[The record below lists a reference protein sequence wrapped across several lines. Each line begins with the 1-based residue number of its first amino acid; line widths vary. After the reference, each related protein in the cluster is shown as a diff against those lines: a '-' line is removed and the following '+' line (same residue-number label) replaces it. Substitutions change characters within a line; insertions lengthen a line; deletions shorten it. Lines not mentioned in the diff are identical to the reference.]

1 MFWTSMFKAMCLK
14 AMQRGFRRRNAR
26 EVVRKARES
35 FFCSRIEMLEDRIVP
50 TTYSWL
56 PTAAGTYAWNSA
68 ANWSVVSGTGT
79 TFPSVQGDVAI
90 ITSAL
95 TGAETIDLN
104 QAIIVG
110 TIDLGA
116 SSGTN
121 AFTIAAGTSGTLALS
136 VASGSAT
143 VAKTSGGADQITAPL
158 TFSSNVIFNNSLP
171 APNTLAITSATTG
184 AATVTINS
192 PTTNTGEVDFTAAAA
207 LSSAGNITVDAGTL
221 GINTITLT
229 SSRTI
234 SIASG
239 ANVNSSGTIY
249 TTANGSS
256 TFSAVSGAGT
266 LNLTSTTDSAS
277 APDIYFNSNDTTNST
292 ANYGSRILTPVNLG
306 SSQRYI
312 EGLTDHNGVTRY
324 TTGTDCIFEG
334 TISGTG
340 GMTFIAQSSYT
351 AGGPME
357 VPFYLYAANTFTGPV
372 IIQRGAV
379 YLGSAT
385 SLNGNAITLDPASGT
400 NAYLFLYGHNETIG
414 SLTSSGAGTAEI
426 ANTAGN
432 ASGYLGPTTAV
443 TLTVTQGTAGAFAG
457 ILTNNINQYYTSETG
472 TYPLSLVV
480 EGASPLSLGGASTY
494 TGTTT
499 VTGGGVLSVSSDANL
514 GAAPTS
520 ATAGSLVLDGG
531 TLLASASLT
540 LNSNRGIAVGD
551 PTTASTGGSIS
562 VATGAGLTYGGIIAN
577 NTGGSDSLTVGSSGN
592 TGTLILTG
600 TNTFTGGLTV
610 NAGTLAGSGTVGSL
624 VNNAT
629 INPGA
634 STGAAVLNTG
644 NLSFGTGGGLTF
656 DLNGAGTAG
665 TNYDQ
670 LNVTGTINLTN
681 AALNLNVNYTPT
693 IGDSYTVINNVNGAA
708 ITGTFNGLSQNG
720 YFVANGDL
728 FQINYQANGNNSV
741 VITAVQPPVYYVEA
755 DGWGGSYSVGQTI
768 QHPNPLNSNAS
779 PAVFGGGSAVAG
791 SGYKAFTSVDAALA
805 QAADDGAVG
814 ATIVVNGGTFNEDV
828 VVNQGVTLDLQYDPS
843 IFNSLAGTVS
853 NASVQLNSVSLT
865 TGGDNSSTTFSS
877 PISGSGSLIKVGT
890 GTMTLTGAN
899 TTTGTTEV
907 SNGVLLVGS
916 TATFS
921 ASSTVQV
928 DASGDL
934 QLGGNAVTF
943 GSLTGSGTVEDASA
957 SAATLTVTTATT
969 DSFGGLLRDGTGGG
983 KLNLTVNGAG
993 TFTLSGTTNTYT
1005 GVTTISTG
1013 VLAVAALAAGGT
1025 ASSIGES
1032 TNAASNLVLL
1042 GGTVDYL
1049 TAGSTASTDR
1059 SITIGTGGGTI
1070 DVASGTSTVTISG
1083 TVSGGSNTFTSGG
1096 AGTLVFSTANA
1107 FSTGNITVS
1116 SGTLGIN
1123 SITVSETSILTI
1135 DANANVNSFGTI
1147 STTAYSSPFVNE
1159 VVGAGTLNLTS
1170 TTDSASSPDL
1180 NFNANDAN
1188 SNTSNANDGTGIS
1201 ANINLGSSQ
1210 RYIWGKTNH
1219 NAFGE
1224 YPTTPDVLLSGII
1237 SGSGGLSFIAQ
1248 NDYTGS
1254 NPCEVPFVLSGANT
1268 FTGEVEIQRGDVFID
1283 NASALTGSNTLL
1295 LDPASGNIARFYLDG
1310 FSATISNLQST
1321 GAGTAAIANS
1331 PGRTAGAATLTIEEN
1346 SNTTFGGTIVNTQT
1360 EYSSS
1365 GTVGALS
1372 VVETGTGTLTLS
1384 GTNTY
1389 TGTTTVTGGSVL
1401 SVSSDANLGTDPT
1414 SATAGDLVLDGGTLL
1429 ASATFTLNSN
1439 RGIAVGDP
1447 TTASTGGGISVA
1459 SGATLTSGGIIANN
1473 TGGSDSLTVGSSGN
1487 TGTLILNGANTFTGA
1502 VTVNAGTLAGSGT
1515 VGSIVDNAIIN
1526 PGASTGAAILNT
1538 GNLSF
1543 GTGGGVTFDLN
1554 GVGTAGTNYDQLN
1567 VTGTINLTNATL
1579 NLNVNYTPTIGDSY
1593 TVINN
1598 VSGAAITGTFNGLIQ
1613 NGYLVANGH
1622 LFQINY
1628 QANGTNSVTITAVQ
1642 PAVYYAEADG
1652 WGGSYA
1658 VGQTIANPNPLNS
1671 NASPA
1676 VFGGGSAV
1684 AGSGYTAFTS
1694 VDAALAQAADD
1705 GAVGAIIVVNGG
1717 TFNEDVVVNQG
1728 VTLDLQYEPS
1738 TFNSFAGNNSNAN
1751 LELSGVALT
1760 TGGDNTSTIYSGIM
1774 SGNGG
1779 LIKIGTGTMTLSGN
1793 DTTFT
1798 GSAEIGSGILLAGS
1812 SAAFGA
1818 GTAVQVDSNGD
1829 LQLDGNSTSIGSLA
1843 GSGIVQDA
1851 SATAAKLTVGAANT
1865 STTFSGTLQDGTGG
1879 GSLSLTLNGTGL
1891 FTVSGNNTYSGGTIV
1906 SAGTLQIGSSTA
1918 LGASSGSVTVLSGA
1932 VLDLDGQTI
1941 TDTNPLTLNG
1951 TGINNSGALINSSS
1965 TPATYAGL
1973 LTLGSV
1979 ASIVANSGNII
1990 LSNSGTI
1997 TGTGFGL
2004 TLGGSAAAS
2013 SIASIIGT
2021 GSGTLT
2027 VNGSGTW
2034 TLSTANAYQAGNITV
2049 SSGTL
2054 AVNSITLSSSTTM
2067 SIASGAFVNSFG
2079 TIDLIASGSVHPNV
2093 EISGAGTLNLTSTT
2107 DSSSSPDLYFD
2118 SNDTDNAANW
2128 GTGISANINL
2138 GSSQRYFWGND
2149 NHDSYGEYTTSADA
2163 YLSGSISGSGG
2174 ITFTAQN
2181 SYENAEV
2188 SQTDFVLAGAN
2199 TFTGEVEIQR
2209 GAVYLANANALTGDN
2224 ALLLDPASGFNSWFY
2239 LYGNSTTISNLQST
2253 GAGTSIIAN
2262 SPGNSVGAATLTIA
2276 QSNNTTYAGT
2286 IVQVQSDYAPSGTV
2300 GALSVVETGTGTLTL
2315 SGTNTYTGTTTVTG
2329 GVLSVS
2335 SDANLGT
2342 DPTSATA
2349 GALVLDGGTLLASA
2363 SFTLNSNRGIAVGD
2377 AAAPNT
2383 AGEIDVVNGATLTY
2397 GGIVADNTGGSDSL
2411 TVGSSGNTGTL
2422 ILSGANTFTGA
2433 VTVNAGTLAGSGT
2446 VGSIVD
2452 NAIINPGA
2460 STGAAILNTGNL
2472 SFGTGGGVTFDL
2484 NGVGTAG
2491 TNYDQLNVTGT
2502 INLTN
2507 AALNL
2512 NVNYTPTVGDSYT
2525 LIDNVSGGTITGTFS
2540 GLPEGSTVVS
2550 GNNYFLISYLGGNSN
2565 DVTLTAVAGTTTSVS
2580 STPASPITPGTSIDF
2595 TATISGSPSVG
2606 TVTFYAG
2613 PGLTNPIGSPVNV
2626 SGGTATSAADTTLP
2640 LGNNT
2645 ITAVYSGGTG
2655 FASSQG
2661 TETVAVDASTS
2672 TTVTSNP
2679 SSPITQ
2685 GTSIDFT
2692 ASVSGSPSV
2701 GTVAFYAGPGLTNE
2715 IGSPVNVS
2723 GGTATSVA
2731 DTTLPVGNDTI
2742 TAVYSGGTGFAAS
2755 QGTETVVVNASTTT
2769 TVTSN
2774 PSSPITQGTSI
2785 DFTATIS
2792 GSPSVGTVTFYAGP
2806 GLTNQIGSPVTVSS
2820 GTATSAADTSLPVGN
2835 DTITAVYSGGTGFA
2849 GSQGT
2854 ETVAVNASTT
2864 TSVSS
2869 TPSSPI
2875 TQGDSIDFTATI
2887 SGSPSVG
2894 TVTFYAGPGL
2904 TNQIGSP
2911 VTVSSGTATSGA
2923 DTTLPVG
2930 SDTITAV
2937 YSGGASFAG
2946 SQGSEM
2952 VTVND
2957 QPPTVATTAAANPA
2971 TVTGSTTALS
2981 VLGAD
2986 VDYAESSLTYT
2997 WATIGSP
3004 PASVSFSANGT
3015 NAAKN
3020 TTATFSAA
3028 GSYDFQVTI
3037 TAPDLLTATST
3048 VNVTVD
3054 QTLTSIT
3061 VSPSAVS
3068 LYAGQTQT
3076 FAATGIDQFG
3086 SPLVSQPTFTWSTTA
3101 GSIDSSGHFVAQD
3114 APGTDTVTAMSG
3126 TVSSTATVTVTGVP
3140 PAFTSSNNTTFTVG
3154 TSGLFSAT
3162 ASGYPA
3168 PTFIESGSLPSGVTF
3183 TSAGVLSGM
3192 PAAATGGMYPIT
3204 IIAANGLS
3212 PDAIQSFTLTVD
3224 QAPAITSSTGTTFTV
3239 GAVGSFSVTATG
3251 YPAESFTET
3260 GPLPSGVTL
3269 TAAGMLSGT
3278 PAAGTGGTY
3287 PITIAANNGVSP
3299 NATQSFTLTVD
3310 QAPAITS
3317 ANSTTF
3323 TVGTPGSFSE
3333 TASGFPAS
3341 TFTEYGL
3348 LPSGVTLTSAGVLSG
3363 TPAAGTGGTYPIT
3376 ITATNSVSPNATQ
3389 SFTLTVDQAPAITS
3403 SAGTTF
3409 TVGSSGTFA
3418 VTATGY
3424 PAESFT
3430 ETGPLP
3436 SGVTLTAAGML
3447 SGTPA
3452 AGTGGT
3458 YPITLAAT
3466 NGVSPNATQSFTLT
3480 VDQAPAIT
3488 SGNSTAFTV
3497 GADGSFSA
3505 TASGYPAP
3513 TFTEIGTLPS
3523 GVTLSPAGVLSGT
3536 PASGAGVSYSIVIE
3550 ASNGVSPEASQAFTL
3565 TVDHAPA
3572 ITSASGTTLTVGAA
3586 GSFAVTAS
3594 GYPSSTFTES
3604 GPLPSGVT
3612 LSTAGVLS
3620 GTPAAG
3626 TGGTYPI
3633 TIAATNGVSPDA
3645 TQSFTLTVDQAPAIT
3660 SANTTTFAVGT
3671 SGSFSET
3678 ASGFPTPTFTE
3689 YGLLPSGVTLTSAGV
3704 LSGTP
3709 AAGTGGTYPIT
3720 ITATNGV
3727 SPHASQSFTLTV
3739 EQAPAITSSTGTT
3752 FTVGSSGLFTVTATG
3767 YPAESFSETGPLPS
3781 GVTLTAAGVLSG
3793 TPAAGAGGTYPI
3805 TIAATNGISPDATQS
3820 FTLTVDEAPAIT
3832 SANSTT
3838 FTVGASGSLA
3848 VTASGYPAPTFT
3860 EIGSLP
3866 SGVTLTSAGVLSGT
3880 PAAGTGGSYSIVLEA
3895 SNGVSPEASQTFTL
3909 TVDQAPAITSSTAT
3923 TFTAGSSGSFAVTAT
3938 GYPTSTFTESGPL
3951 PSGVTLS
3958 IAGVLTGTPAVGTG
3972 GTYPIT
3978 ITATN
3983 GISPNATQS
3992 FTLTVDQAPVITSA
4006 NTTTFTVGAS
4016 GSLAVTASGYPAPT
4030 FTEIGALPSGVTLTS
4045 AGVLSGTP
4053 VAGTGGSYSIVLEAS
4068 NGVSPEA
4075 SQTFTLT
4082 VDQAPAITS
4091 ATATTFAVGSSGSFA
4106 MTATGYPA
4114 ESFSETGPLPTG
4126 VTLTAAGVLSGTP
4139 AAGTGGTYPITI
4151 TATNGISPDATQSFT
4166 LTVDQAPAITSANTT
4181 TFTVGASGSLAVTAS
4196 GYPAPTF
4203 TEIGALP
4210 SGVTLTSAGVLSGT
4224 PAAGTGGSY
4233 AIVIE
4238 ATNGTPPDASQ
4249 AFTLTV
4255 DQAPAITS
4263 SASTGFS
4270 IGSSGSFAVTA
4281 SGYPAATLS
4290 ETGPLPSGVTLT
4302 AAGVLSGTPA
4312 AGTAGTYPITITAAN
4327 GIAPAATQSFT
4338 LTIGQAPGLS
4348 NSFVTVS
4355 PGSVAA
4361 GATTTITLQA
4371 VDTYGND
4378 LTVGGL
4384 HVVFALGGGTGQ
4396 GTITAATDNGNGTY
4410 TATFTGQ
4417 IAGSNTITATIGG
4430 QPVTSAAPTLT
4441 VTPGTISITH
4451 SQVSTALPS
4460 VQLGGETTVVL
4471 QGEDSYG
4478 NLETT
4483 GGATNIAFELENSTG
4498 GHGTISSVK
4507 DNGNGTYTAIFIG
4520 TVDGPNTIEAT
4531 IGGSPVTST
4540 TPVSVTGAAV
4550 NLADSLL
4557 SVAAATVQSGSGIQV
4572 SLQAESAKGV
4582 KETSGGLIVAF
4593 GLGSGSGGQGTFGPV
4608 SYLGNGVY
4616 TATFTGTLAGKNT
4629 IIATIDGLKVTS
4641 KAPAIS
4647 VLPGTLSYSNSL
4659 VTVSSASVS
4668 AGGTTTT
4675 ITFQPRDA
4683 AGNKLTLKGLPV
4695 SFALGGNGTAQGTFS
4710 NGGVAVYKNGVYTA
4724 TFKGTLV
4731 GGSTI
4736 VTTVNSEAI
4745 ASNPPVIS
4753 VTPGTALAANSK
4765 LTISEGADTVS
4776 SGGSITLMV
4785 QAVDANGNLE
4795 TTGGLKVSFKLA
4807 SKTGGLGTFGKVTD
4821 NKNGTYTVTFT
4832 GTTAGT
4838 NTIEATIGG
4847 KTVSST
4853 VAITVL

>member
-1 MFWTSMFKAMCLK
+1 MPANLFMKWIKSIGNKFL
-14 AMQRGFRRRNAR
+14 GNESRRERRSRVNAQNR
-26 EVVRKARES
+26 RTQ
-35 FFCSRIEMLEDRIVP
+35 SRWRPTFEQLEDRIVP
-50 TTYSWL
+50 AYWL
-56 PTAAGTYAWNSA
+56 ITSATDSASPTLGMLRYAITHSVAGDTIAFSPSLSGSTITLSSALTIGHNLTITGFSSSSNLVIAGTASFVDVIVSSGVTASISGLSIENGLSTSGNGIRNKGTLSLSNDTITGNGSSTNTGSHKGGGIYNAASSTMDINDCTITNNTSYYNGGGIQNNGTMTVTNSSICGNAAFTDGGGIDNVGTLTLANDTISGNDGWSGTASEPTAGGGIFSTAADTVTMFNTIVAGNITSGTGPQIDKAIVASSSNNLVGVGTGMTGITNGTNGNQVGTAAAPVNPLLGSLAGNGGATQTESLGTGSPAIGKGGAVTTVGTAGIAATGNSIVLTSGA
-68 ANWSVVSGTGT
+68 AIGNMSGLAIPIQIDSEQMLVTAVSGTTLTVVRGYNGT
-79 TFPSVQGDVAI
+79 TPATHASGASVYLLLDQRGYAITPPTTTPDVGAYQSAGTAPNTPTVTGISPLEGPATGGTTVTITGTNLQNATAVDFGYVMGTIVSDTGTTIVATTPAEQGGLVDTTVTTAGWD
-90 ITSAL
+90 TSATSPADQFL
-95 TGAETIDLN
+95 IGPTYASSLVNGALSITQETSTNTGTLNFSLSGGNYIFADSSGNVFDFPTGNGAGYITGAGSSTI
-104 QAIIVG
+104 AIPSADVTSISVV
-110 TIDLGA
+110 LGA
-116 SSGTN
+116 GTNVFNFAGTGGSAAVPISVNTGTTTGDQVNFTGATLDSGAVSLTTNAIGESGTGSL
-121 AFTIAAGTSGTLALS
+121 GTSGTLTTSTVTGAVLATNASAIGIFNATNSGAGPVNLLDSGATLAISGISDTTSGGSVTVNNSGGALSISSISAGSNAVNLSASTSITETASPTLIAGALGLTAGSIAAAGQPLLFTATTVSTNTSAGNGAQFLSYSGTVGLSVANALNAGTGTVTLTGGTFQALSAGVISGASTVNLSAPAILDLDGSSQAIGGLTGAGTVIDSGAAATLTVTGGGLFSGAITGTNTSLTVAGTSQPLTLSGASGTNTYAGATTIQSGTLQLGATNTLPTTTAVTFGSSATNGTLDLNGYNQTIAGLS
-136 VASGSAT
+136 VASSVPQASDASQVIG
-143 VAKTSGGADQITAPL
+143 D
-158 TFSSNVIFNNSLP
+158 SS
-171 APNTLAITSATTG
+171 TSAG
-184 AATVTINS
+184 SILTVTG
-192 PTTNTGEVDFTAAAA
+192 TTAF
-207 LSSAGNITVDAGTL
+207 AGTIQDDLGSGTKQVTVDVTGGT
-221 GINTITLT
+221 
-229 SSRTI
+229 
-234 SIASG
+234 
-239 ANVNSSGTIY
+239 
-249 TTANGSS
+249 
-256 TFSAVSGAGT
+256 
-266 LNLTSTTDSAS
+266 
-277 APDIYFNSNDTTNST
+277 
-292 ANYGSRILTPVNLG
+292 VNLG
-306 SSQRYI
+306 GTDTYSGGTNIISGTLQAGSNTALSAASILSFGSVSTNGTLDLNGFSPTVGGLAIAAGATAASQVIGNSSTTAPGTLVFNTGTSTFAGTIQNVLGSGTQTT
-312 EGLTDHNGVTRY
+312 GLTIAGGSLEL
-324 TTGTDCIFEG
+324 TGTD
-334 TISGTG
+334 
-340 GMTFIAQSSYT
+340 
-351 AGGPME
+351 
-357 VPFYLYAANTFTGPV
+357 
-372 IIQRGAV
+372 
-379 YLGSAT
+379 
-385 SLNGNAITLDPASGT
+385 
-400 NAYLFLYGHNETIG
+400 
-414 SLTSSGAGTAEI
+414 
-426 ANTAGN
+426 
-432 ASGYLGPTTAV
+432 
-443 TLTVTQGTAGAFAG
+443 
-457 ILTNNINQYYTSETG
+457 
-472 TYPLSLVV
+472 
-480 EGASPLSLGGASTY
+480 TY

-499 VTGGGVLSVSSDANL
+499 VNAGQLLVDSSIASSAVSVTGGVLGGVGTVGAITATGGTVDPGDTASSPAILTASSANFSTADLTL
-514 GAAPTS
+514 GIS
-520 ATAGSLVLDGG
+520 ALTTAGSG
-531 TLLASASLT
+531 
-540 LNSNRGIAVGD
+540 
-551 PTTASTGGSIS
+551 
-562 VATGAGLTYGGIIAN
+562 
-577 NTGGSDSLTVGSSGN
+577 
-592 TGTLILTG
+592 
-600 TNTFTGGLTV
+600 
-610 NAGTLAGSGTVGSL
+610 
-624 VNNAT
+624 
-629 INPGA
+629 
-634 STGAAVLNTG
+634 
-644 NLSFGTGGGLTF
+644 
-656 DLNGAGTAG
+656 
-665 TNYDQ
+665 YDQ
-670 LNVTGTINLTN
+670 LNL
-681 AALNLNVNYTPT
+681 
-693 IGDSYTVINNVNGAA
+693 
-708 ITGTFNGLSQNG
+708 
-720 YFVANGDL
+720 
-728 FQINYQANGNNSV
+728 
-741 VITAVQPPVYYVEA
+741 
-755 DGWGGSYSVGQTI
+755 
-768 QHPNPLNSNAS
+768 
-779 PAVFGGGSAVAG
+779 
-791 SGYKAFTSVDAALA
+791 
-805 QAADDGAVG
+805 
-814 ATIVVNGGTFNEDV
+814 
-828 VVNQGVTLDLQYDPS
+828 
-843 IFNSLAGTVS
+843 
-853 NASVQLNSVSLT
+853 
-865 TGGDNSSTTFSS
+865 
-877 PISGSGSLIKVGT
+877 
-890 GTMTLTGAN
+890 
-899 TTTGTTEV
+899 
-907 SNGVLLVGS
+907 
-916 TATFS
+916 
-921 ASSTVQV
+921 
-928 DASGDL
+928 
-934 QLGGNAVTF
+934 
-943 GSLTGSGTVEDASA
+943 
-957 SAATLTVTTATT
+957 
-969 DSFGGLLRDGTGGG
+969 
-983 KLNLTVNGAG
+983 
-993 TFTLSGTTNTYT
+993 
-1005 GVTTISTG
+1005 
-1013 VLAVAALAAGGT
+1013 
-1025 ASSIGES
+1025 
-1032 TNAASNLVLL
+1032 
-1042 GGTVDYL
+1042 
-1049 TAGSTASTDR
+1049 
-1059 SITIGTGGGTI
+1059 
-1070 DVASGTSTVTISG
+1070 
-1083 TVSGGSNTFTSGG
+1083 
-1096 AGTLVFSTANA
+1096 
-1107 FSTGNITVS
+1107 
-1116 SGTLGIN
+1116 
-1123 SITVSETSILTI
+1123 
-1135 DANANVNSFGTI
+1135 
-1147 STTAYSSPFVNE
+1147 
-1159 VVGAGTLNLTS
+1159 
-1170 TTDSASSPDL
+1170 
-1180 NFNANDAN
+1180 
-1188 SNTSNANDGTGIS
+1188 
-1201 ANINLGSSQ
+1201 
-1210 RYIWGKTNH
+1210 
-1219 NAFGE
+1219 
-1224 YPTTPDVLLSGII
+1224 
-1237 SGSGGLSFIAQ
+1237 
-1248 NDYTGS
+1248 
-1254 NPCEVPFVLSGANT
+1254 
-1268 FTGEVEIQRGDVFID
+1268 
-1283 NASALTGSNTLL
+1283 
-1295 LDPASGNIARFYLDG
+1295 
-1310 FSATISNLQST
+1310 
-1321 GAGTAAIANS
+1321 
-1331 PGRTAGAATLTIEEN
+1331 
-1346 SNTTFGGTIVNTQT
+1346 
-1360 EYSSS
+1360 
-1365 GTVGALS
+1365 
-1372 VVETGTGTLTLS
+1372 
-1384 GTNTY
+1384 
-1389 TGTTTVTGGSVL
+1389 
-1401 SVSSDANLGTDPT
+1401 
-1414 SATAGDLVLDGGTLL
+1414 
-1429 ASATFTLNSN
+1429 
-1439 RGIAVGDP
+1439 
-1447 TTASTGGGISVA
+1447 
-1459 SGATLTSGGIIANN
+1459 
-1473 TGGSDSLTVGSSGN
+1473 
-1487 TGTLILNGANTFTGA
+1487 
-1502 VTVNAGTLAGSGT
+1502 
-1515 VGSIVDNAIIN
+1515 
-1526 PGASTGAAILNT
+1526 
-1538 GNLSF
+1538 
-1543 GTGGGVTFDLN
+1543 
-1554 GVGTAGTNYDQLN
+1554 
-1567 VTGTINLTNATL
+1567 
-1579 NLNVNYTPTIGDSY
+1579 
-1593 TVINN
+1593 
-1598 VSGAAITGTFNGLIQ
+1598 
-1613 NGYLVANGH
+1613 
-1622 LFQINY
+1622 
-1628 QANGTNSVTITAVQ
+1628 
-1642 PAVYYAEADG
+1642 
-1652 WGGSYA
+1652 
-1658 VGQTIANPNPLNS
+1658 
-1671 NASPA
+1671 
-1676 VFGGGSAV
+1676 
-1684 AGSGYTAFTS
+1684 
-1694 VDAALAQAADD
+1694 
-1705 GAVGAIIVVNGG
+1705 
-1717 TFNEDVVVNQG
+1717 
-1728 VTLDLQYEPS
+1728 
-1738 TFNSFAGNNSNAN
+1738 
-1751 LELSGVALT
+1751 
-1760 TGGDNTSTIYSGIM
+1760 
-1774 SGNGG
+1774 
-1779 LIKIGTGTMTLSGN
+1779 
-1793 DTTFT
+1793 
-1798 GSAEIGSGILLAGS
+1798 
-1812 SAAFGA
+1812 
-1818 GTAVQVDSNGD
+1818 
-1829 LQLDGNSTSIGSLA
+1829 
-1843 GSGIVQDA
+1843 
-1851 SATAAKLTVGAANT
+1851 
-1865 STTFSGTLQDGTGG
+1865 
-1879 GSLSLTLNGTGL
+1879 
-1891 FTVSGNNTYSGGTIV
+1891 
-1906 SAGTLQIGSSTA
+1906 
-1918 LGASSGSVTVLSGA
+1918 
-1932 VLDLDGQTI
+1932 
-1941 TDTNPLTLNG
+1941 
-1951 TGINNSGALINSSS
+1951 
-1965 TPATYAGL
+1965 
-1973 LTLGSV
+1973 
-1979 ASIVANSGNII
+1979 
-1990 LSNSGTI
+1990 
-1997 TGTGFGL
+1997 
-2004 TLGGSAAAS
+2004 
-2013 SIASIIGT
+2013 

-2027 VNGSGTW
+2027 LGSTSVLTLNLAGLNNSGTIDNIIAYGGETGTFATVNLINNPNNLQAILTYTSTGLNLTIVAPATHFQVTGLSGSTVAGTPLTVTVTALDAYNNVASLYTGTVHFTSTDTNSQTVLPTNYTFTTGASGDNGVHTFTGLTQLVTAGSQTVTATDTSSSGIVGTSGTVTITSAAASQLVVAQQPSGTAIAGAAFGTQPVVKEEDTYGNVITTDSTDTVTAARGSLGSGSLQGSPLTV
-2034 TLSTANAYQAGNITV
+2034 TLANGVATFGGLFYDVAETMNLSFSTNAGSFTATSTSIAVNPAAGTQLVIATQPSATAIAGAVFGTQPVVEEEDLYGNVVTTDSTHTV
-2049 SSGTL
+2049 TVARGSLGTGSLQGSPLTVTLASGVATFSGLAYDVAETMNLNFTTNAGSFTATSSSIAVTPASASQLVVAQQPSGTAIAGAAFGTQPVVEEEDL
-2054 AVNSITLSSSTTM
+2054 YGNVVITDSTHTVTVARGSLGTGSLQGSPLTVTLSSGVASFSGLSYDIAQTMNLGFTTNAGSFTATST
-2067 SIASGAFVNSFG
+2067 SIAVNPSVGTQLVIATQPSATAIAGAAFG
-2079 TIDLIASGSVHPNV
+2079 TQPVVQEEDVYGNIV
-2093 EISGAGTLNLTSTT
+2093 TT
-2107 DSSSSPDLYFD
+2107 DSTHTVTVARGSLGSGSLQGSSLTVTLASGVATFSGLSYDVAQTMNLGFTTNAGSFTATSSSVAVNPSVGTQLVIATQPSATATAGTAFGTQPVVEEEDVYGNIVTTD
-2118 SNDTDNAANW
+2118 STHTVTVARGSL
-2128 GTGISANINL
+2128 GTGSLQGSPLTVTLSSGVAAFSGLSYDIAETMNL
-2138 GSSQRYFWGND
+2138 NFTTTAGS
-2149 NHDSYGEYTTSADA
+2149 
-2163 YLSGSISGSGG
+2163 
-2174 ITFTAQN
+2174 FTAA
-2181 SYENAEV
+2181 SA
-2188 SQTDFVLAGAN
+2188 S
-2199 TFTGEVEIQR
+2199 I
-2209 GAVYLANANALTGDN
+2209 AVT
-2224 ALLLDPASGFNSWFY
+2224 PA
-2239 LYGNSTTISNLQST
+2239 
-2253 GAGTSIIAN
+2253 
-2262 SPGNSVGAATLTIA
+2262 AATQLVVA
-2276 QSNNTTYAGT
+2276 Q
-2286 IVQVQSDYAPSGTV
+2286 QPSGT
-2300 GALSVVETGTGTLTL
+2300 
-2315 SGTNTYTGTTTVTG
+2315 
-2329 GVLSVS
+2329 
-2335 SDANLGT
+2335 
-2342 DPTSATA
+2342 ATA
-2349 GALVLDGGTLLASA
+2349 GAAFGTQP
-2363 SFTLNSNRGIAVGD
+2363 VVK
-2377 AAAPNT
+2377 
-2383 AGEIDVVNGATLTY
+2383 EEDVY
-2397 GGIVADNTGGSDSL
+2397 GNVITSDSTHTVTVSRGSVGTGSLQGSPL
-2411 TVGSSGNTGTL
+2411 TVTLSNGVAAFSGLFYDVAETM
-2422 ILSGANTFTGA
+2422 
-2433 VTVNAGTLAGSGT
+2433 
-2446 VGSIVD
+2446 
-2452 NAIINPGA
+2452 
-2460 STGAAILNTGNL
+2460 NL
-2472 SFGTGGGVTFDL
+2472 SFS
-2484 NGVGTAG
+2484 
-2491 TNYDQLNVTGT
+2491 
-2502 INLTN
+2502 TN
-2507 AALNL
+2507 AGSFTAASN
-2512 NVNYTPTVGDSYT
+2512 NIAVNPAAPTV
-2525 LIDNVSGGTITGTFS
+2525 
-2540 GLPEGSTVVS
+2540 
-2550 GNNYFLISYLGGNSN
+2550 
-2565 DVTLTAVAGTTTSVS
+2565 VT
-2580 STPASPITPGTSIDF
+2580 P
-2595 TATISGSPSVG
+2595 
-2606 TVTFYAG
+2606 
-2613 PGLTNPIGSPVNV
+2613 
-2626 SGGTATSAADTTLP
+2626 
-2640 LGNNT
+2640 
-2645 ITAVYSGGTG
+2645 
-2655 FASSQG
+2655 
-2661 TETVAVDASTS
+2661 
-2672 TTVTSNP
+2672 
-2679 SSPITQ
+2679 
-2685 GTSIDFT
+2685 
-2692 ASVSGSPSV
+2692 
-2701 GTVAFYAGPGLTNE
+2701 
-2715 IGSPVNVS
+2715 
-2723 GGTATSVA
+2723 
-2731 DTTLPVGNDTI
+2731 
-2742 TAVYSGGTGFAAS
+2742 
-2755 QGTETVVVNASTTT
+2755 
-2769 TVTSN
+2769 
-2774 PSSPITQGTSI
+2774 
-2785 DFTATIS
+2785 
-2792 GSPSVGTVTFYAGP
+2792 
-2806 GLTNQIGSPVTVSS
+2806 
-2820 GTATSAADTSLPVGN
+2820 
-2835 DTITAVYSGGTGFA
+2835 
-2849 GSQGT
+2849 
-2854 ETVAVNASTT
+2854 
-2864 TSVSS
+2864 
-2869 TPSSPI
+2869 
-2875 TQGDSIDFTATI
+2875 
-2887 SGSPSVG
+2887 
-2894 TVTFYAGPGL
+2894 
-2904 TNQIGSP
+2904 
-2911 VTVSSGTATSGA
+2911 
-2923 DTTLPVG
+2923 
-2930 SDTITAV
+2930 
-2937 YSGGASFAG
+2937 
-2946 SQGSEM
+2946 
-2952 VTVND
+2952 
-2957 QPPTVATTAAANPA
+2957 AAANPSP
-2971 TVTGSTTALS
+2971 VTGTTAALS
-2981 VLGAD
+2981 VLGAS
-2986 VDYAESSLTYT
+2986 VDTSNSTLTYT
-2997 WATIGSP
+2997 WAAIGA
-3004 PASVSFSANGT
+3004 PAAVSFSANGT
-3015 NAAKN
+3015 NAAQN
-3020 TTATFSAA
+3020 TTAVFSAA
-3028 GSYDFQVTI
+3028 GTYNFQVTI
-3037 TAPDLLTATST
+3037 TDTFGLSTTST
-3048 VNVTVD
+3048 LLNVMVNQTFTSMTVTPA
-3054 QTLTSIT
+3054 SI
-3061 VSPSAVS
+3061 S
-3068 LYAGQTQT
+3068 LEAGQTQL
-3076 FAATGIDQFG
+3076 FAATGYDQFG
-3086 SPLVSQPTFTWSTTA
+3086 APLVSQPTFTWSTTA
-3101 GSIDSSGHFVAQD
+3101 GSIDSSGNFVAQD

-3140 PAFTSSNNTTFTVG
+3140 PAFTSSNSTTFTVG
-3154 TSGLFSAT
+3154 TSGSFSAT

-3488 SGNSTAFTV
+3488 SANSTTFTV

-3523 GVTLSPAGVLSGT
+3523 GVTLSTAGVLSGT

-3572 ITSASGTTLTVGAA
+3572 ITSASGTTLTVGTA

-3767 YPAESFSETGPLPS
+3767 YPASTFTESGPLPS

-3848 VTASGYPAPTFT
+3848 VTASGYPT
-3860 EIGSLP
+3860 
-3866 SGVTLTSAGVLSGT
+3866 
-3880 PAAGTGGSYSIVLEA
+3880 
-3895 SNGVSPEASQTFTL
+3895 
-3909 TVDQAPAITSSTAT
+3909 
-3923 TFTAGSSGSFAVTAT
+3923 
-3938 GYPTSTFTESGPL
+3938 
-3951 PSGVTLS
+3951 
-3958 IAGVLTGTPAVGTG
+3958 
-3972 GTYPIT
+3972 
-3978 ITATN
+3978 
-3983 GISPNATQS
+3983 
-3992 FTLTVDQAPVITSA
+3992 
-4006 NTTTFTVGAS
+4006 
-4016 GSLAVTASGYPAPT
+4016 PT

-4091 ATATTFAVGSSGSFA
+4091 STGTTFTAGSSGSFAVTATGYPTSTFTESGPLPSGVTLSTAGVLTGTPAVGTGGTYPITLTATNGISPNATQSFTLTVDQAPVITSANTTTFTVGASGSLSVTASGYPAPTFTEIGSLPSGVTLTSAGVLSGTPVAGTGGSYSIVLEASNGVSPDASQTFTLTVDQAPAITSATATTFAAGKSGSFA
-4106 MTATGYPA
+4106 VTATGYPA

-4460 VQLGGETTVVL
+4460 VQLGGETTIVL

-4531 IGGSPVTST
+4531 IGGSPATST

-4776 SGGSITLMV
+4776 SGGTITLMV

-4853 VAITVL
+4853 VTITVMPEA